1 MDSTE
6 LEWRVWIQEAFRD
19 KSSGF
24 SKGLVGQQDL
34 AALSPSTRPCRQH
47 VTCVNAESSG
57 QTPRENGEEKETEE
71 GVTSPVVTLLQGPQ
85 KPTWDS
91 EAEGL

>member
-24 SKGLVGQQDL
+24 SKCLVGQQDL
-34 AALSPSTRPCRQH
+34 ARKFPRKEVIGPRFERQWW
-47 VTCVNAESSG
+47 
-57 QTPRENGEEKETEE
+57 RR
-71 GVTSPVVTLLQGPQ
+71 
-85 KPTWDS
+85 S
-91 EAEGL
+91 ERGRNDMTFARTNF